1 MSSSMPTAFY
11 CQPGMILDSVR
22 IEKRSNCDG
31 TPYFRATRPITQ
43 LFGMDAQGECEGIGR
58 TQEEALQRLQAD
70 VDRLY
75 DSLWE

>member
-1 MSSSMPTAFY
+1 MSASMLTAFY
-11 CQPGMILDSVR
+11 CRPGMILDCVR
-22 IEKRSNCDG
+22 MEERTNVDG
-31 TPYFRATRPITQ
+31 TLYFRASRPITQ
-43 LFGMDAQGECEGIGR
+43 LFGMDANGECEGIGR